1 MRAEYINS
9 FFKATKDVFNL
20 MLDIDPV
27 KKDLQ
32 VVEDLIAS
40 KDASVMLG
48 VTGDLKGSI
57 LFSFSKD
64 MTLEMIRIM
73 SGMDMDQ
80 IDNFASSAL
89 GEVANIIGGNA
100 LTNLSKNNYKCDIA
114 PPQIFVGEYKSFSI
128 TNEKALML
136 TLSTSIGDFDV
147 HIFLKEVS

>member
-48 VTGDLKGSI
+48 
-57 LFSFSKD
+57 
-64 MTLEMIRIM
+64 
-73 SGMDMDQ
+73 
-80 IDNFASSAL
+80 
-89 GEVANIIGGNA
+89 
-100 LTNLSKNNYKCDIA
+100 
-114 PPQIFVGEYKSFSI
+114 
-128 TNEKALML
+128 
-136 TLSTSIGDFDV
+136 
-147 HIFLKEVS
+147 